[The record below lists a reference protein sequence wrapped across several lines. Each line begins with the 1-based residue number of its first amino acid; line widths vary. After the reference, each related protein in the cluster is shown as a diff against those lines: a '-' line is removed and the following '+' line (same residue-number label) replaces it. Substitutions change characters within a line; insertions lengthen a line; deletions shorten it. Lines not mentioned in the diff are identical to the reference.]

1 MDGDGGGAVQ
11 HLPLP
16 PCNVRS
22 FNHSM
27 QCGAR
32 WTRLENPASV
42 RANWTDLAG
51 GDVGGA
57 GHETEGH
64 GPGSARPRV
73 VLPPSAGLGR
83 SRPRKAGEEPPRV
96 SGVQPHQQPGGVR
109 QQKVVAA
116 SGGGGGGPRRR
127 RGPAELRGGGPAGR
141 RGGHTVS
148 REQGGPA
155 GGPRSPPPP
164 WRRGGE
170 GKRFGTSPEVRMG
183 GQTSLL
189 GDGGGG
195 KDGSKSLPKT
205 STPPSGPGRSAT
217 AASPA
222 AWPHGPLPACSQP
235 PSPPAPSA

>member
-1 MDGDGGGAVQ
+1 MGMGGGAVQ

-96 SGVQPHQQPGGVR
+96 SGVQPHQQLGGVPAKGR
-109 QQKVVAA
+109 CSVGRGRGRAPAA
-116 SGGGGGGPRRR
+116 QGPRGAARRGAGGAAGRAHSLAGAGGPRRR
-127 RGPAELRGGGPAGR
+127 AAESAPPLAAG
-141 RGGHTVS
+141 
-148 REQGGPA
+148 
-155 GGPRSPPPP
+155 
-164 WRRGGE
+164 RGGE
-170 GKRFGTSPEVRMG
+170 EVRHLTG
-183 GQTSLL
+183 GEDGRADLL
-189 GDGGGG
+189 
-195 KDGSKSLPKT
+195 
-205 STPPSGPGRSAT
+205 
-217 AASPA
+217 
-222 AWPHGPLPACSQP
+222 AWRWWWW
-235 PSPPAPSA
+235 